1 MGRPRRQHDVFTAIA
16 EPTRRSMLSIL
27 EPDDV
32 AVGVI
37 ADRLGLAQPTI
48 SQHLRVL
55 SGVHLV
61 DVVTAGRERRYRAR
75 PAGLTPVAQWLTS
88 HDYWN
93 RRLDALGVLLEE
105 D

>member
-1 MGRPRRQHDVFTAIA
+1 
-16 EPTRRSMLSIL
+16 MLGIL
-27 EPDDV
+27 DPDDM

-55 SGVHLV
+55 RDVHLV
-61 DVVTAGRERRYRAR
+61 DGVTAGRERRYRTR
-75 PAGLTPVAQWLTS
+75 PTGLTPIAQWLTS

-93 RRLDALGVLLEE
+93 RRLDALGVFLEE